1 MNAVNIKLHGHLG
14 SAIGEEWSLHV
25 ASASEAM
32 NAINVLSKRS
42 FFKYLIE
49 NDKKGAKYRV
59 LINGREFLSEEP
71 LSVFNGKE
79 EEIRSIKNSELCL
92 ASRNLKTIDVIP
104 ILEGASAIGN
114 IIAGI
119 ILVIVGIIT
128 FPIGGGY
135 LIAAGI
141 GLIAAG
147 ITALLMEPPSFEEV
161 RGIQGGGTASYLFS
175 GPQNVVREGGP
186 VPLGY
191 GELLVGSQV
200 LGATYVM
207 SDILA
212 TQGALTQ

>member
-49 NDKKGAKYRV
+49 NDKKGAKYKV

-79 EEIRSIKNSELCL
+79 EEIRNIRNSELCL

-104 ILEGASAIGN
+104 VLEGADAVFN

-119 ILVIVGIIT
+119 VLIVVGIVTGNAYIVM
-128 FPIGGGY
+128 
-135 LIAAGI
+135 AGI
-141 GLIAAG
+141 GLLASG

-186 VPLGY
+186 IPLGY

-212 TQGALTQ
+212 TQGELTS

>member
-49 NDKKGAKYRV
+49 NDKKGAKYKV

-79 EEIRSIKNSELCL
+79 EEIRNIRNSELCL

-104 ILEGASAIGN
+104 VLEGADAVFN

-119 ILVIVGIIT
+119 VLIVVGIVTGNAYI
-128 FPIGGGY
+128 IM
-135 LIAAGI
+135 AGI
-141 GLIAAG
+141 GLLASG

-186 VPLGY
+186 IPLGY

-212 TQGALTQ
+212 TQGELTS